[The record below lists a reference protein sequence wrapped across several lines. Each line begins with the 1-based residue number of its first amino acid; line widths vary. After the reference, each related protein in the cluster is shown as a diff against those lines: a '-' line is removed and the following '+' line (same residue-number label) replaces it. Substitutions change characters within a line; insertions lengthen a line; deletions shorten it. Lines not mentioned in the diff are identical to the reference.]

1 MVPAALEKARA
12 YAEKHVQA
20 ADAAKSDPAL
30 LATHAGSHEDRTHIV
45 EREGRHGVR
54 FVDVGGKSLDVA
66 DIQKRAKEG
75 ERRSKVRAKRR
86 ERKIAA
92 LVETKQKHAD

>member
-1 MVPAALEKARA
+1 MRAALEKARA
-12 YAEKHVQA
+12 YAEKHLQA

-30 LATHAGSHEDRTHIV
+30 LATHAGSHEDGIRIV
-45 EREGRHGVR
+45 ERSGRPDVK
-54 FVDVGGKSLDVA
+54 FVDVGGKFLDVA

-75 ERRSKVRAKRR
+75 ERRSKVRAKKR

-92 LVETKQKHAD
+92 LAATKQKLIH